1 MLCHGSDASLYLLAV
16 VVLSGGFSIVL
27 QVSPTG
33 QYLPFYKQTRTQP
46 SKTVIRYSYDRRK
59 CRGTIETQT
68 VFETSTNG
76 LPWFFGDVLMKT
88 RHGQPPPLPQ
98 SSIINRRPAPQKRAH
113 EMEIPRE
120 YQQTDPWRPRE
131 FGFVP
136 RTVYVENQSPSVRAP
151 QPRVAR
157 DSTTIRPAPPYE
169 DQTRLET
176 ACAKRATI
184 QGRKRHN
191 QGWIGS
197 EEPSSAATQ
206 QRLSIHETKIA
217 EDMLK
222 SVRPCPSYRVRR
234 KHDRSKDGW
243 KRNNQG
249 WLQVQ
254 TRSVFTR
261 RKFLEGTIRWKEKNL
276 EERAK

>member
-1 MLCHGSDASLYLLAV
+1 MHSHGFAASLLLLAV
-16 VVLSGGFSIVL
+16 VVLSGGISIVL
-27 QVSPTG
+27 QVNLTG
-33 QYLPFYKQTRTQP
+33 QSLPFYKRTRQRTW
-46 SKTVIRYSYDRRK
+46 KTVTRDSHDRRK
-59 CRGTIETQT
+59 CSIGIIETQT
-68 VFETSTNG
+68 VFGTTNG
-76 LPWFFGDVLMKT
+76 LPWYFGDVLMKT

-98 SSIINRRPAPQKRAH
+98 TSIIYRRPAPRAH
-113 EMEIPRE
+113 EMEIPHE
-120 YQQTDPWRPRE
+120 YTQTDPWRPRE

-151 QPRVAR
+151 QPRVAK
-157 DSTTIRPAPPYE
+157 DPTTIRPAPPYE
-169 DQTRLET
+169 HQTRLQT
-176 ACAKRATI
+176 ACAKMATI

-197 EEPSSAATQ
+197 EEPSSAAIR

-243 KRNNQG
+243 KCNNQG
-249 WLQVQ
+249 WLQVR

-261 RKFLEGTIRWKEKNL
+261 RLIEQKNP
-276 EERAK
+276 